1 MLFEG
6 SDMSKPDHSKTRTA
20 EAAQTIIS
28 HINDVEYLD
37 REAALAMLGI
47 KKESLYTYVSR
58 GLIRTLSEPGKRTH
72 LYRKSDIEK
81 LKTRAGVKSGGPR
94 IAPSLRYGEP
104 VVQTWVC
111 EITEAGPRYRGH
123 LATTLARD
131 GHSLEYAAD
140 LIWGGIP
147 PLRDLPWNDSDQAD
161 AAYASKLA
169 KQALSPYSP
178 LGTLAHIA
186 VEFASKEQA
195 EGSDAQHAQAR
206 PSGMRLLNA
215 FAGVCGQLG
224 PRRAYQPRG
233 QNEFI
238 AERLLKGFGLDKNK
252 NRDSVLRALNAAL
265 VLSVDNELS
274 TPTFC
279 ARISA
284 STGTDL
290 YSCVAA
296 ALMAQA
302 GPMQMGGASHLEAY
316 LQTLPDNPGRKD
328 RSELNIPCFNHPLY
342 TKDPRA
348 EMILEQLA
356 ALDGTLPI
364 RTKLLKF
371 VERAYRNTS
380 QYPNL
385 FAALVIFSTSL
396 GLPRGSAAF
405 LHTLSR
411 SAGWIAHAAEQRLS
425 GTMLRPRARYMGNA
439 D

>member
-1 MLFEG
+1 
-6 SDMSKPDHSKTRTA
+6 MSRPDESKTHASGAT
-20 EAAQTIIS
+20 EPS
-28 HINDVEYLD
+28 VGHINDVDYLD
-37 REAALAMLGI
+37 REAALKMLGI
-47 KKESLYTYVSR
+47 KKESLYTYASR
-58 GLIRTLSEPGKRTH
+58 GLIRTLSEPGKRTS

-81 LKTRAGVKSGGPR
+81 LKTRASMKSGGQR

-123 LATTLARD
+123 LATALARD
-131 GHSLEYAAD
+131 GRSLEYAAD
-140 LIWGGIP
+140 LVWGGIP
-147 PLRDLPWNDSDQAD
+147 PLRDLPWTETDHNGTSG
-161 AAYASKLA
+161 AAALTHPLQPSFS
-169 KQALSPYSP
+169 ALSA
-178 LGTLAHIA
+178 LAHIA
-186 VEFASKEQA
+186 VDFASMEKTKDGNA
-195 EGSDAQHAQAR
+195 AHADAR
-206 PSGMRLLNA
+206 SCGIRLLNA

-224 PRRAYQPRG
+224 PRQAYQPPE

-238 AERLLKGFGLDKNK
+238 AERLLKGFGLADHKERDKLLL
-252 NRDSVLRALNAAL
+252 VLNAAL

-290 YSCVAA
+290 YSCLVS

-302 GPMQMGGASHLEAY
+302 GPMQAGGATHLEAY
-316 LQTLPDNPGRKD
+316 LQAILSSPGGARHN
-328 RSELNIPCFNHPLY
+328 ELNIPCFNHPLY

-348 EMILEQLA
+348 ELLIELLA
-356 ALDGTLPI
+356 DLTRTSPV

-371 VERAYRNTS
+371 VERTYQSTS

-385 FAALVIFSTSL
+385 FAALVMFSMSL
-396 GLPRGSAAF
+396 GLPPGSAAY

-425 GTMLRPRARYMGNA
+425 GTMLRPRGRYMGNA
-439 D
+439 A